1 MWESNGSKMARVNIS
16 DVAREAGVSLGTVSN
31 AINHPERVRP
41 ETRRLIEEAIERL
54 GYLPNQSAR
63 LLAGGSNA
71 VIGLVLPRLNHGCSV
86 QIASGA
92 RNEAERAGLDL
103 VIMNS
108 NENAEVER
116 RYLRFCTGMQL
127 AGVLVQPSTYR
138 VSPPQ
143 HEPSVP
149 VVYLGALGA
158 PCEVLSVSADYRAQG
173 RLVAEHVVAC
183 GARRVAVIGSASL
196 PPLAER
202 LAGIHSVGA
211 EHPECSFEVLDEGSR
226 CGSTDGARLGER
238 LAKRASR
245 ERPDAIIGLAD
256 AIAAGAIQGVQAAG
270 CDVPGDIMVAGCDG
284 NPLAWGGAVP
294 LTTCSPAGY
303 EIGRKGVQMLVGQIT
318 AMEEK
323 NGRSGAGGAQG
334 SVIGIRNGGGSARGA
349 AEAHGTGSTRGVS
362 GTQGVGGT
370 RGTEGARGAQ
380 GSGGAPSADG
390 VRSGTSRVAVR
401 PSAMLRGEAKHELVR
416 PFLLERASTVG
427 QGAAHRSELSGL
439 GAVRAFAELDM
450 GSYL

>member
-1 MWESNGSKMARVNIS
+1 MWKSSGSKMAQVNIS

-31 AINHPERVRP
+31 AISHPERVRP

-143 HEPSVP
+143 HAPSVP
-149 VVYLGALGA
+149 VVYLGAMGA
-158 PCEVLSVSADYRAQG
+158 PREVLSVSADYRAQG
-173 RLVAEHVVAC
+173 RLIAEHVVAC

-202 LAGIHSVGA
+202 LTGIQSVGA
-211 EHPECSFEVLDEGSR
+211 EHPGCSFEVLDEGSR
-226 CGSTDGARLGER
+226 CGSTDGARLGEK

-303 EIGRKGVQMLVGQIT
+303 EIGRKGVQMLVGQI
-318 AMEEK
+318 
-323 NGRSGAGGAQG
+323 
-334 SVIGIRNGGGSARGA
+334 A
-349 AEAHGTGSTRGVS
+349 ATR
-362 GTQGVGGT
+362 
-370 RGTEGARGAQ
+370 
-380 GSGGAPSADG
+380 
-390 VRSGTSRVAVR
+390 
-401 PSAMLRGEAKHELVR
+401 ELVR
-416 PFLLERASTVG
+416 PFLLERASTVE

>member
-1 MWESNGSKMARVNIS
+1 MWKSNGSKMARVNIS

-31 AINHPERVRP
+31 AINHPDRVRS

-127 AGVLVQPSTYR
+127 AGVLVQPSAYR

-143 HEPSVP
+143 HAPSVP

-158 PCEVLSVSADYRAQG
+158 PREVLSVSADYRAQG

-226 CGSTDGARLGER
+226 CGSTDGARLGEK

-318 AMEEK
+318 A
-323 NGRSGAGGAQG
+323 
-334 SVIGIRNGGGSARGA
+334 
-349 AEAHGTGSTRGVS
+349 T
-362 GTQGVGGT
+362 
-370 RGTEGARGAQ
+370 
-380 GSGGAPSADG
+380 
-390 VRSGTSRVAVR
+390 
-401 PSAMLRGEAKHELVR
+401 HELVR

>member
-1 MWESNGSKMARVNIS
+1 MRKSNGSKMARVNIS

-108 NENAEVER
+108 NENTEVER

-127 AGVLVQPSTYR
+127 AGVLVQPSTYQ

-143 HEPSVP
+143 HAPSVP

-158 PCEVLSVSADYRAQG
+158 PREVLSVSADYRAQG
-173 RLVAEHVVAC
+173 RLIAEHVVAC

-202 LAGIHSVGA
+202 LAGIQSVGA
-211 EHPECSFEVLDEGSR
+211 EHPECSFEVLDEGR
-226 CGSTDGARLGER
+226 RYGSTDGARLGEK

-303 EIGRKGVQMLVGQIT
+303 EIGRKGVQMLVGQI
-318 AMEEK
+318 
-323 NGRSGAGGAQG
+323 
-334 SVIGIRNGGGSARGA
+334 A
-349 AEAHGTGSTRGVS
+349 ATR
-362 GTQGVGGT
+362 
-370 RGTEGARGAQ
+370 
-380 GSGGAPSADG
+380 
-390 VRSGTSRVAVR
+390 
-401 PSAMLRGEAKHELVR
+401 ELVR

>member
-1 MWESNGSKMARVNIS
+1 MRKSNGSKMARVNIS

-108 NENAEVER
+108 NENTEVER

-127 AGVLVQPSTYR
+127 AGVLVQPSTYQ

-143 HEPSVP
+143 HAPSVP

-158 PCEVLSVSADYRAQG
+158 PREVLSVSADYRAQG
-173 RLVAEHVVAC
+173 RLIAEHVVAC

-202 LAGIHSVGA
+202 LAGIQSVGA
-211 EHPECSFEVLDEGSR
+211 EHPECSFEVLDEGR
-226 CGSTDGARLGER
+226 RYGSTDGARLGEK

-303 EIGRKGVQMLVGQIT
+303 EIGRKGVQMLVGQIA

-323 NGRSGAGGAQG
+323 NGRSGAVGAQG
-334 SVIGIRNGGGSARGA
+334 SVIGTRNGGGSVRGA
-349 AEAHGTGSTRGVS
+349 AEAHGTGGVRGVS
-362 GTQGVGGT
+362 GALGMGGT
-370 RGTEGARGAQ
+370 RGTEGTWGTQ
-380 GSGGAPSADG
+380 GSSSTPSAG
-390 VRSGTSRVAVR
+390 AIRNGTSRVAVR
-401 PSAMLRGEAKHELVR
+401 PSAVLRGEVTRELVR

-439 GAVRAFAELDM
+439 GAVRTFAELDM

>member
-127 AGVLVQPSTYR
+127 AGVLVQPSAYR

-143 HEPSVP
+143 HAPSVP

-158 PCEVLSVSADYRAQG
+158 P
-173 RLVAEHVVAC
+173 
-183 GARRVAVIGSASL
+183 VIGSASL

-226 CGSTDGARLGER
+226 CGSTDGARLGEK

-303 EIGRKGVQMLVGQIT
+303 EIGRKGVQMLVGQIA
-318 AMEEK
+318 AMEEE

-334 SVIGIRNGGGSARGA
+334 SVIGNRNGGGSVRGA
-349 AEAHGTGSTRGVS
+349 AAVHGTGGAWGVS
-362 GTQGVGGT
+362 GTQGVGGAH
-370 RGTEGARGAQ
+370 GTEGARGAQ
-380 GSGGAPSADG
+380 GSGDAPSADG
-390 VRSGTSRVAVR
+390 VRSGTSQVAVR

>member
-71 VIGLVLPRLNHGCSV
+71 VIGLVLPRLNHGCSL

-116 RYLRFCTGMQL
+116 RCLRFCTGMQL
-127 AGVLVQPSTYR
+127 AGVLVQPSAYR

-143 HEPSVP
+143 HAPSVP

-158 PCEVLSVSADYRAQG
+158 TCEVLSVSADYRAQG

-303 EIGRKGVQMLVGQIT
+303 EIGRKGVQMLVAAI
-318 AMEEK
+318 EEK
-323 NGRSGAGGAQG
+323 NGRNGAGGAQG

-349 AEAHGTGSTRGVS
+349 AEVHGTGGARGVS
-362 GTQGVGGT
+362 GIQGVGGT

-380 GSGGAPSADG
+380 GSGDAPSADG
-390 VRSGTSRVAVR
+390 IRSGTSRVAVR
-401 PSAMLRGEAKHELVR
+401 PSAMLRSEAKHELVR